1 MINNITDDAFV
12 PTMDAQI
19 TEHFEDNDTIADA
32 DGIEARLGQ
41 GSHAR
46 DKEQTPDYILAEF
59 EWKSR
64 TDKMTGEVSW
74 YMSPIKSAV
83 QTLINEAPSILN
95 AGIDL
100 LEEEDNALARQLAK
114 DLNNLLE
121 TTVAL
126 DSYQETA
133 LKRHFNDQLARKAIY
148 ALRTVRT
155 ADEWSA
161 RVQRQGKEE
170 PDNLTAMVERAFNDA
185 KQVAILRSALL
196 QIDSKMEVNY
206 KPAAWD
212 VMKYLAYAN
221 QNKYLNPD
229 ALTNRQANTHGAT
242 GTLVSRLR
250 KRKVA

>member
-1 MINNITDDAFV
+1 MTNNITDDAFV
-12 PTMDAQI
+12 PTMDAQV

-46 DKEQTPDYILAEF
+46 EKEQTPDYILAEF

-64 TDKMTGEVSW
+64 TDKMTDEVIW

-83 QTLINEAPSILN
+83 QTLINEVPSILN
-95 AGIDL
+95 AGVDL
-100 LEEEDNALARQLAK
+100 LEKEDIALARQLGK
-114 DLNNLLE
+114 DITNLME

-126 DSYQETA
+126 DSFQETA
-133 LKRHFNDQLARKAIY
+133 LKRHFNNQLARKAIY
-148 ALRTVRT
+148 ALRTVRA

-161 RVQRQGKEE
+161 RVQRQGNEE
-170 PDNLTAMVERAFNDA
+170 PANLTAMVERAFNDA
-185 KQVAILRSALL
+185 RQVATFRSALL
-196 QIDSKMEVNY
+196 EVDPKLEITY
-206 KPAAWD
+206 KSAAWD
-212 VMKYLAYAN
+212 VMKYLAFSN
-221 QNKYLNPD
+221 QNKYINPD
-229 ALTNRQANTHGAT
+229 ELANRQANTHGAT

>member
-1 MINNITDDAFV
+1 MSNNITDHAFV

-46 DKEQTPDYILAEF
+46 EKEQTPDYILAEF

-64 TDKMTGEVSW
+64 TDKMTDEVIW

-83 QTLINEAPSILN
+83 QTLINEVPSILN
-95 AGIDL
+95 AGVDL
-100 LEEEDNALARQLAK
+100 LEKEDIALARQLGK
-114 DLNNLLE
+114 DITNLME

-126 DSYQETA
+126 DSFQETA
-133 LKRHFNDQLARKAIY
+133 LKRHFNNQLARKAIY
-148 ALRTVRT
+148 ALRTVRA

-161 RVQRQGKEE
+161 RVQRQGNEE
-170 PDNLTAMVERAFNDA
+170 PANLTAMVERAFNDA
-185 KQVAILRSALL
+185 RQVATFRSALL
-196 QIDSKMEVNY
+196 EVDPKLEITY
-206 KPAAWD
+206 KSAAWD
-212 VMKYLAYAN
+212 VMKYLAFSN
-221 QNKYLNPD
+221 QNKYINPD
-229 ALTNRQANTHGAT
+229 ELANRQANTHGAT